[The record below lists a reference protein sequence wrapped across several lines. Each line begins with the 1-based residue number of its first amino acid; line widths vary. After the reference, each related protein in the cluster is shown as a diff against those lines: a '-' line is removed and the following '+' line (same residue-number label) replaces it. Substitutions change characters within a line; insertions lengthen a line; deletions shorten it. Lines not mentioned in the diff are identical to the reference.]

1 MTAICCQKVQLFCG
15 NWERINSMPGLN
27 PQTGPATSKHWIQAK
42 HYALIYWN
50 HCAIHLY
57 LLFGISGITH
67 TPHGPKH
74 INWTTHRAEMPKTK
88 STSPSTAF
96 YFVYGL
102 DLEKGERSLC
112 KWLLFKCTKYCA
124 YAACAPNNYYHLQ
137 FVMCV
142 LNSIFYSD
150 TKVQMK
156 FALPLQKYSWKFEML
171 MRAGF
176 SLLANCSNSF
186 HR

>member
-1 MTAICCQKVQLFCG
+1 MRLFTETIVQFICTFYLVFLASRIRRMDRSILIEQLIGRKCQKP
-15 NWERINSMPGLN
+15 R
-27 PQTGPATSKHWIQAK
+27 
-42 HYALIYWN
+42 AL
-50 HCAIHLY
+50 
-57 LLFGISGITH
+57 
-67 TPHGPKH
+67 P
-74 INWTTHRAEMPKTK
+74 
-88 STSPSTAF
+88 PSTAF

-156 FALPLQKYSWKFEML
+156 FALPLQKYS
-171 MRAGF
+171 
-176 SLLANCSNSF
+176 
-186 HR
+186 